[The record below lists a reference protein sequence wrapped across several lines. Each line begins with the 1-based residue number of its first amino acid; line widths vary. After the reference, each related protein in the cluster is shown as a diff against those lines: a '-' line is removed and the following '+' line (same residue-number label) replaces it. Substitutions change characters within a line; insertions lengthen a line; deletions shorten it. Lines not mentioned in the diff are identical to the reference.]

1 MLCYLCNRM
10 VTRRKDK
17 RLVVRV
23 TKYELAQLQREAD
36 NRGVSNFDV
45 LEGGF
50 LDDLLLDKNLPLI
63 RLH

>member
-1 MLCYLCNRM
+1 M